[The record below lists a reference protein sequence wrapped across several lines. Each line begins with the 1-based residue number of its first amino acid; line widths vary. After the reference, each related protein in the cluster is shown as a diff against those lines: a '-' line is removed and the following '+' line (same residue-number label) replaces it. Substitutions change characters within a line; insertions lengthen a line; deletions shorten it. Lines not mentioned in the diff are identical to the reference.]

1 MTTHPE
7 LINRDIL
14 DFVRGTPAST
24 DAEQKL
30 EVEILEEPPV
40 G

>member
-14 DFVRGTPAST
+14 DFVRGDTRAPAET
-24 DAEQKL
+24 EKVDVHLDA
-30 EVEILEEPPV
+30 PV

>member
-14 DFVRGTPAST
+14 DFVRG
-24 DAEQKL
+24 DARPSAEEEEKV
-30 EVEILEEPPV
+30 EVHLEEPTEA
-40 G
+40 

>member
-14 DFVRGTPAST
+14 DFVREPSGAERPARPELV
-24 DAEQKL
+24 A
-30 EVEILEEPPV
+30 
-40 G
+40 

>member
-14 DFVRGTPAST
+14 DFVRGEARASAET
-24 DAEQKL
+24 EKVEVHLDA
-30 EVEILEEPPV
+30 PV